1 MLAVIKPLLIQN
13 TSRRLP
19 FLYLDTTR
27 SRRRIEKAFGITFR
41 RPPELPSRDWR
52 FLYHDVS
59 LVDELISLE
68 LTARRHGLPFGY
80 ESHFDVEGEQVYPRL
95 TISDGQLQHP
105 IQPKPDKTLILGNY
119 HLVIEHDCGEETVS
133 LGHIMRD
140 ATIAR
145 KQLVYDQLE
154 RDGALDRL
162 GWNKRL
168 YLYVIDGKKRTQT
181 SSRKRIKRCIE
192 TFPQSANPHR
202 FYFVDRQ
209 SFMEA
214 GNDVAGVTWLR
225 ADGQAG
231 TLPCFR

>member
-1 MLAVIKPLLIQN
+1 M
-13 TSRRLP
+13 
-19 FLYLDTTR
+19 
-27 SRRRIEKAFGITFR
+27 
-41 RPPELPSRDWR
+41 
-52 FLYHDVS
+52 
-59 LVDELISLE
+59 
-68 LTARRHGLPFGY
+68 
-80 ESHFDVEGEQVYPRL
+80 YPRL

-119 HLVIEHDCGEETVS
+119 HLVIEHDCCEETVS

-231 TLPCFR
+231 TQPCFR